1 MSRKNIAVIA
11 PAAVAGLLVI
21 YGIVLSSNPAFAVDE
36 CLAAPNAPA
45 PAGSHWYYRLE
56 RSTEHKCWYVREQRQ
71 ETRAAPPKM
80 RPTAVTPAPQAT
92 QTAVDQSTPI
102 EQVERETQ
110 TTQPA
115 WTPGEQTPT
124 VAFVA
129 QTSDAPASAN
139 AIQAE
144 QSVTDRPNAQAA
156 SSAIAAPDAAG
167 ETAGQATIATETAKP
182 TTPASTRMLLIVPAV
197 LAFAGV
203 FSRVVFSSAFGRQR
217 IDVRQRASDWG
228 AGIAD
233 LRQSPIRFNNKI
245 AAPDQ
250 PLPQIEMP
258 EDLKQTLRQVLQSLE
273 ARAA

>member
-1 MSRKNIAVIA
+1 MGDRDGDQTGDAARSIWGTSCREKTSPPSRRQPL
-11 PAAVAGLLVI
+11 PASWSS
-21 YGIVLSSNPAFAVDE
+21 SSNPAFAVDE

-110 TTQPA
+110 PTQPA

-144 QSVTDRPNAQAA
+144 QSVADRPNAQAA
-156 SSAIAAPDAAG
+156 SATAGPDAAG
-167 ETAGQATIATETAKP
+167 
-182 TTPASTRMLLIVPAV
+182 
-197 LAFAGV
+197 
-203 FSRVVFSSAFGRQR
+203 
-217 IDVRQRASDWG
+217 
-228 AGIAD
+228 
-233 LRQSPIRFNNKI
+233 
-245 AAPDQ
+245 
-250 PLPQIEMP
+250 
-258 EDLKQTLRQVLQSLE
+258 
-273 ARAA
+273 